1 MKDRRVL
8 IPFAALALAALLS
21 GCATIFSGTSDN
33 VTFTSDPSNVKI
45 YFDGRY
51 MGTTPLTFEVPRV
64 GFAVANLKTIKA
76 EKQGYKKQE
85 FTLQTEFNT
94 VAVVNTTS
102 TIPWLVDFV
111 SGAVTRYSP
120 TDYHLILEPAGGAR
134 GKNDVSRRIEIERYI
149 LLSYDNIVRDAAV
162 GSGEHLAS
170 LGKLLRIDPAHTGDF
185 LAMVNE
191 SALNTERSPVIFLNQ
206 LNARLEQ
213 HVVLTESR
221 FMSDTKP
228 SAERP

>member
-1 MKDRRVL
+1 MNNPRL
-8 IPFAALALAALLS
+8 LAPFAALALATLLS
-21 GCATIFSGTSDN
+21 GCATLFSGTSDK
-33 VTFTSDPSNVKI
+33 VTFTSDPSKVKI

-76 EKQGYKKQE
+76 EKAGYKKQE

-120 TDYHLILEPAGGAR
+120 TDYHLILEPQGG
-134 GKNDVSRRIEIERYI
+134 GKKDVVSRRIEIERYI
-149 LLSYDNIVRDAAV
+149 LLSYDNIVRDTAL
-162 GSGEHLAS
+162 GDGEHLAS
-170 LGKLLRIDPAHTGDF
+170 LAQLLRIDADYQADF

-191 SALNTERSPVIFLNQ
+191 SALDTQRSPVVFMSR

-213 HVVLTESR
+213 HAALAASG
-221 FMSDTKP
+221 FMDTRP
-228 SAERP
+228 SAETP